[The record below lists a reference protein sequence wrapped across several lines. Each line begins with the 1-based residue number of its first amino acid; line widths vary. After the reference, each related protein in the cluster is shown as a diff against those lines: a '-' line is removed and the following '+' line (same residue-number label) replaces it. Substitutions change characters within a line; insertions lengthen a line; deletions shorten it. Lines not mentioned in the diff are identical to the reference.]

1 MQKLIKFGRK
11 CSVAVRVSAA
21 ARFFDKMRRL
31 TAAVDLL
38 YHCNTDCNKEVYAFS
53 WTTATVATI
62 PAGLRHIS
70 KTGV

>member
-1 MQKLIKFGRK
+1 MQKLIKFCGK
-11 CSVAVRVSAA
+11 CSAAVRVFAA

-31 TAAVDLL
+31 TAAVNLL
-38 YHCNTDCNKEVYAFS
+38 YYCNTDCNKEVYAFS
-53 WTTATVATI
+53 WMMATVAII